1 MTPRPAVLFDLDGT
15 LLDTAP
21 DMVPALNH
29 LRAEQGLAPL
39 PFAAVRPYV
48 SNGSAGLVRIGFP
61 GATDADLAM
70 LQARYLEIYAAA
82 LLRETVLFP
91 GLDALL
97 ATLEARGVPWGVVTN
112 KPAHLTEPLLDGLGL
127 RTRAACVVSG
137 DTLPARKPD
146 PRPVRHA
153 IEQVRASAAH
163 TLYVG
168 DAERDIVAGRGAG
181 ARTVAVEY
189 GYIAPGD
196 RADRWGADTVVPSVA
211 ELARSVIRLLP

>member
-21 DMVPALNH
+21 DMVPALNR

-39 PFAAVRPYV
+39 AFAAVRPYV

-61 GATDADLAM
+61 GATDAELAA
-70 LQARYLEIYAAA
+70 LQARYLEIYAAG
-82 LLRETVLFP
+82 LLKETCLFP
-91 GLDALL
+91 GLGALL
-97 ATLEARGVPWGVVTN
+97 ETLEARGVPWGVVTN
-112 KPAHLTEPLLDGLGL
+112 KPGHLTEPLLAGLGL
-127 RTRAACVVSG
+127 RARAACVVSG

-146 PRPVRHA
+146 PRPVLHA

-196 RADRWGADTVVPSVA
+196 SARHWGADTVVPSVA